1 MDNYRIIVFEPY
13 GYDTTYFVKA
23 ESYAEA
29 KKMVNRMRNNEMR
42 ERYEV
47 GEYMVYRN
55 GEKYETNR
63 ITHPWF
69 T

>member
-13 GYDTTYFVKA
+13 GYETTYFVEA

-29 KKMVNRMRNNEMR
+29 EKMVNKMRMNEMR

-47 GEYMVYRN
+47 GEYIVYQN
-55 GEKYETNR
+55 GKEYETSI
-63 ITHPWF
+63 ITNP
-69 T
+69 